1 MQLRIAT
8 ACTAPLHPVPQLH
21 ATAQLHLRLC
31 LLPHATAPAPTPIAS
46 CNCSAAFLCNSIH
59 AYAVALC
66 DCAMALMLVLFP
78 HVATPLHPVPRLHAL
93 LSRTSADAIAPCNY
107 CAALK
112 VLPVQQQY
120 SCGCCCPC
128 SCATALM
135 HCHMLLLRN
144 AQCRGSMQLLGCTSA
159 DASATCL
166 VAPMPTSAPRPKH
179 RPSA

>member
-8 ACTAPLHPVPQLH
+8 ACTAPLHPVQLH
-21 ATAQLHLRLC
+21 ATAQPAPTPI
-31 LLPHATAPAPTPIAS
+31 LPHATALLRIS
-46 CNCSAAFLCNSIH
+46 CNCISATALHMLLPCATVQWHSCSAVSACSYSAASSAAASCT
-59 AYAVALC
+59 AQ
-66 DCAMALMLVLFP
+66 P
-78 HVATPLHPVPRLHAL
+78 HFCRCYCPY
-93 LSRTSADAIAPCNY
+93 CNY

-135 HCHMLLLRN
+135 HCHMLLLCN

-179 RPSA
+179 RPGA

>member
-66 DCAMALMLVLFP
+66 NCAMALMLVLFP

-93 LSRTSADAIAPCNY
+93 LSRTSANAIAPCNY
-107 CAALK
+107 CAAL
-112 VLPVQQQY
+112 PR
-120 SCGCCCPC
+120 CCPC
-128 SCATALM
+128 SHSTL
-135 HCHMLLLRN
+135 
-144 AQCRGSMQLLGCTSA
+144 A
-159 DASATCL
+159 DAVARAAAQQHSCIAICYCSAT
-166 VAPMPTSAPRPKH
+166 
-179 RPSA
+179 PSAAAPCNCSAAPLPMLVPPAW